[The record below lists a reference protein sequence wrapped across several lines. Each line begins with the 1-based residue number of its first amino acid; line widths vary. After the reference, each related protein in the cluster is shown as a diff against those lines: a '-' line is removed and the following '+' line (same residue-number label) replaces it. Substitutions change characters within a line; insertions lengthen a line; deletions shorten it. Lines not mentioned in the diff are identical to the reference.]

1 MTELTDIHASRPSAP
16 TPHDE
21 RPQTTGPTFPVPTA
35 IATEVTEQMTED
47 RTQLDRD
54 SENEYAAMENTTA
67 YWEAIRT
74 KYPDWYAMYEDVMPD
89 TVATRSE
96 MIELWTTAPTDW
108 AKGLIYGKFT
118 LRLEIAA
125 HTGIAF
131 V

>member
-1 MTELTDIHASRPSAP
+1 MTELAEHARAHAARSMHQQAQIHTPSNP
-16 TPHDE
+16 TP
-21 RPQTTGPTFPVPTA
+21 
-35 IATEVTEQMTED
+35 IATEVIEQMSED
-47 RTQLDRD
+47 RTQLDQD
-54 SENEYAAMENTTA
+54 SVNEYATMESTA
-67 YWEAIRT
+67 AHWETIRT
-74 KYPDWYAMYEDVMPD
+74 KYPDWHAMYEDVMPD

-108 AKGLIYGKFT
+108 AKGVMYGKFT